1 VAGQRCEAG
10 VKPATGLAAVFAA
23 VAIAPASSIAHA
35 APLDWNAIAQCES
48 GGNWSANTGNGHYGG
63 LQISE
68 ATWLANG
75 GVGSPAAAPP
85 QEQIRVA
92 NNIMA
97 TQGPE
102 AWPKCAASTGAVVPG
117 SITYILTRLGDRA
130 EKPCLNPLR
139 CF

>member
-1 VAGQRCEAG
+1 M
-10 VKPATGLAAVFAA
+10 KPAAGLAVVVAA
-23 VAIAPASSIAHA
+23 ASIAPVRA
-35 APLDWNAIAQCES
+35 APIDWNALAQCES

-75 GVGSPAAAPP
+75 GLGSPATSPP

-97 TQGPE
+97 TQGPA
-102 AWPKCAASTGAVVPG
+102 AWPKCATSTGAVVPG
-117 SITYILTRLGDRA
+117 SITYILTHLQGAAGR
-130 EKPCLNPLR
+130 PCVNPLK

>member
-1 VAGQRCEAG
+1 MASRRCEAAM
-10 VKPATGLAAVFAA
+10 KPKTGLATVCAA
-23 VAIAPASSIAHA
+23 ASIAPATSIAHA
-35 APLDWNAIAQCES
+35 APIDWNALAQCES
-48 GGNWSANTGNGHYGG
+48 GGNWSANTGNGRYGG

-75 GVGSPAAAPP
+75 GVGSPATNPP

-102 AWPKCAASTGAVVPG
+102 AWPKCAASTGAAVPG
-117 SITYILTRLGDRA
+117 SITYILTHMEGA
-130 EKPCLNPLR
+130 PNKPCSNPLK